1 MTSPTKVNLKA
12 KLILFLSRGVPGER
26 SFPLAAFTV
35 IMRSRSI
42 VKNYCRNQRD
52 SGWHKFFAA
61 DKKKKDLVPQ
71 TSTRRAT
78 FYLRRKNKKE
88 IM

>member
-1 MTSPTKVNLKA
+1 MTSPMKVHLKA
-12 KLILFLSRGVPGER
+12 KLSGER

-35 IMRSRSI
+35 IMRSKSV

-52 SGWHKFFAA
+52 SGCHTFFAA
-61 DKKKKDLVPQ
+61 DKKKKDLVSQ

-78 FYLRRKNKKE
+78 FYLRRKIKKE
-88 IM
+88 MM